1 MFTQHRRLGA
11 VILAAAIGFIQFLS
25 HAAAPGQGRPV
36 PEGVQVALSFAGGT
50 NFVLGD
56 VIDLTFTLSNA
67 SAQPVSYETGGDYRG
82 TGFPTRFK
90 FRVADEKGAAL
101 PAESWADRGGL
112 SGRRELK
119 PGEEY
124 RQALRLQNYVRV
136 SQPGV
141 FTVRVGHDFGWEAT
155 PSRPLPAAEGKIAVA
170 MPTADQAEQRVR
182 AILAKAEPEKGDALG
197 AYWAK
202 TDFRYL
208 SHPVFLAA
216 LERCAAEGNE
226 QALEGVQRIKSKE
239 ATLALTRL
247 LDHKMTNVVHAAA
260 FFLGRRMPPRI
271 VGGYPRRLGGY
282 GTPEDAAADTALWMP
297 AAAEPLRAAARTL
310 LRSGTVNY
318 VNTGAFIIEAI
329 GKGEDGVAVL
339 EALAGTLRE
348 WKVRANP
355 EDNILN
361 APGAGDA
368 LINAL
373 AGLRE
378 RGYRAPT
385 AGGVN
390 VILARFLE
398 LGDPSVPRGDGWEQ
412 LLEAFFGQNPPM
424 LREAAVRALPRP
436 PVGQWEKLLMGA
448 LNDADRGVMRTA
460 CTVAGESKNQIFAEP
475 LGNIIRTERHEWV
488 VREASLALT
497 RLGAHWVATEA
508 WIERLGDE
516 KLHGEGLRFLAEK
529 LEHPES
535 HGSTGHDLGR
545 EARMAM
551 RARWQRF
558 FADPERRSLV
568 EAGKRVPVT
577 ATQAREL
584 FSGGFSYW
592 IDGGTSWPPGE

>member
-1 MFTQHRRLGA
+1 
-11 VILAAAIGFIQFLS
+11 
-25 HAAAPGQGRPV
+25 
-36 PEGVQVALSFAGGT
+36 
-50 NFVLGD
+50 
-56 VIDLTFTLSNA
+56 
-67 SAQPVSYETGGDYRG
+67 
-82 TGFPTRFK
+82 
-90 FRVADEKGAAL
+90 
-101 PAESWADRGGL
+101 
-112 SGRRELK
+112 
-119 PGEEY
+119 
-124 RQALRLQNYVRV
+124 
-136 SQPGV
+136 
-141 FTVRVGHDFGWEAT
+141 
-155 PSRPLPAAEGKIAVA
+155 
-170 MPTADQAEQRVR
+170 
-182 AILAKAEPEKGDALG
+182 
-197 AYWAK
+197 
-202 TDFRYL
+202 
-208 SHPVFLAA
+208 
-216 LERCAAEGNE
+216 
-226 QALEGVQRIKSKE
+226 
-239 ATLALTRL
+239 
-247 LDHKMTNVVHAAA
+247 
-260 FFLGRRMPPRI
+260 
-271 VGGYPRRLGGY
+271 
-282 GTPEDAAADTALWMP
+282 
-297 AAAEPLRAAARTL
+297 
-310 LRSGTVNY
+310 
-318 VNTGAFIIEAI
+318 
-329 GKGEDGVAVL
+329 VAVL